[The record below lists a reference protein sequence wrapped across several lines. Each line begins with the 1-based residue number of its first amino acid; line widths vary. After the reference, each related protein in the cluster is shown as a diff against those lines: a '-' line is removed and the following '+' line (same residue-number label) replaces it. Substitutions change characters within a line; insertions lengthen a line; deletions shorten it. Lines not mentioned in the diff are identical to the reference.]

1 MSDIGC
7 PAGDGSFLGA
17 VLIPPVSSLAVT
29 VMAPEVCLEA
39 SVVEPSVPERLLG
52 ESPPHARES
61 EFSAVPAFD
70 SWLGALNVGRPAGDG
85 SSSGLCRFLR

>member
-1 MSDIGC
+1 VSDIGC

-39 SVVEPSVPERLLG
+39 SVVEPSVPE
-52 ESPPHARES
+52 
-61 EFSAVPAFD
+61 
-70 SWLGALNVGRPAGDG
+70 
-85 SSSGLCRFLR
+85 